1 MGDIVTNKTPLR
13 PFHKNKKGT
22 VWTVDDTR
30 DWFNLG
36 YTYPELQRW
45 TYSADQKAKLFGDMN
60 EMYGVTRKEAFQM
73 GKLGSEYSGVIE
85 TNDEGVALNDY
96 AVSIRYSK

>member
-1 MGDIVTNKTPLR
+1 MGNVITNKTPFR
-13 PFHKNKKGT
+13 PFHKDEKGT
-22 VWTVDDTR
+22 VWTVDDAS

-36 YTYPELQRW
+36 YTYPELQRR
-45 TYSADQKAKLFGDMN
+45 TYDADQKAKLFGDMN

-73 GKLGSEYSGVIE
+73 EKLGSEYSGVIE
-85 TNDEGVALNDY
+85 KIDEGVALNDY